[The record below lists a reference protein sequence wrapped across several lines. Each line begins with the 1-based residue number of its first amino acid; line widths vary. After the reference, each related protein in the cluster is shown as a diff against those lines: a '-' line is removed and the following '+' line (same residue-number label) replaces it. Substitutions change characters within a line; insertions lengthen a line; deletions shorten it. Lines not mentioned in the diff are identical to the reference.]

1 VKDSKIQK
9 LEVRLSELEVK
20 LNEALDHPPVNNMGK
35 WSRSV
40 KLDRLR
46 EDIIKVE
53 GMIEKLKQ
61 TK

>member
-1 VKDSKIQK
+1 MKDSKIQK
-9 LEVRLSELEVK
+9 LEIRLSELEIK
-20 LNEALDHPPVNNMGK
+20 LNETLDHPPVNNMGT

-40 KLDRLR
+40 KLDRIR